1 MPDIVAI
8 HRPINSRKYMAVC
21 GMRLLVPSLISILM
35 ITAASD
41 EAALLA
47 FRAGLSNP
55 GVLASWNSST
65 GFCSWEGV
73 TCSRRRPTQ
82 VVALSLPFRGLAG
95 TISPAIGNLTFLQM
109 LNMSSNE
116 LYGKIPPSIGR
127 LRRLQSL
134 DLGRNMLSGMLPA
147 NLSFCTS
154 LITLILQF
162 NQLNGQIPVD
172 IGNTLTHLQRLSLV
186 NNTFTGLIPA
196 SLGNLSS
203 LRSVHLKFNRIHG
216 PIPESLG
223 KLADLQILNF
233 EGNRLSGVIPPSLY
247 NLSSLDTFAVGGNKL
262 HGNIP
267 ADIGNKFP
275 VIQGFSLANNQ
286 FSGPIPSSITNLTT
300 LKGLWLSQNRFSGF
314 VPLNLGKLH
323 SLVRLF
329 LYETDLEAN
338 DREGWEFISSMAN
351 CSELATLLIFNNSFS
366 GRLPSSIANLS
377 TTLEH
382 LLLSNNEISG
392 PIPTDIGNLVGL
404 SILETEHNFM
414 SGVIPQSIG
423 KLVNL
428 VQLYLENNSFSGLIP
443 PSIGNLT
450 QLEWLL
456 APNNN
461 LQGPIPA
468 NIGKMENLQILNLSM
483 NYLNGSIPKEI
494 LGLTSLSSHLD
505 LSYNSLSGPIPSEV
519 GGLHNLNKLVLSGNH
534 LSGEIPASIGSCMV
548 LEFLLL
554 DRNSFEG
561 SMPQSLGNIKGL
573 RLLNLN
579 MNRFSGWIPGTLGS
593 MRGLEELYLAQNNF
607 SGPIPS
613 AIQDLT
619 MLSNM
624 DVSFNNLQGE
634 VPKGGVFRNLTYVSV
649 AGNSRLCG
657 GVPQLHLAPCSLNN
671 TDKNKNGWSKSTR
684 IALATA
690 GSILLTISL
699 IVFTH
704 IFCKTGRQKDQEQ
717 HMLIE
722 EKYQRV
728 SYNALS
734 MGTNGFLEANLLGK
748 GRYGAVYKCTMD
760 NDGTG
765 TTVAVKVFNL
775 QQSGSSRS
783 FDLECEALRMVRHR
797 SLIKIITCCSGVD
810 PKGHEF
816 KALVFEFMPN
826 GSLEGWLHPKSEEL
840 TLSNTLSLGQ
850 RLDIAVDVVDAIEY
864 LHNHSEPPIIHC
876 DIKPS
881 NILLAE
887 DMSARVGDFGIS
899 KILGEKIISSKNNS
913 NSTVGLRGTIGY
925 VAPEYGEGSS
935 VSTVGDVYSLGI
947 LLLEMFTGR
956 SPTDDMF
963 RDSLDLHKFVG
974 DALGEKTLEIADSAI
989 WLHAERKDD
998 TACNK
1003 IKEFLVSIF
1012 RLGISC
1018 SKQQPR
1024 DRMLIRDAA
1033 VEIHAVRDEYLRFLS
1048 HHFRSY
1054 LQDNGRSGQEIG
1066 NGTF

>member
-1 MPDIVAI
+1 
-8 HRPINSRKYMAVC
+8 MAVC
-21 GMRLLVPSLISILM
+21 DASLLVVPSLLAILM

-47 FRAGLSNP
+47 FKAGLSNSSA
-55 GVLASWNSST
+55 LDSWNDST

-82 VVALSLPFRGLAG
+82 VVGLSLPFLGLAG
-95 TISPAIGNLTFLQM
+95 TISPAIGNLTFLQV
-109 LNMSSNE
+109 LNMSSND
-116 LYGKIPPSIGR
+116 LYGAIPPSIGH
-127 LRRLQSL
+127 LRRLQTL
-134 DLGRNMLSGMLPA
+134 DMGSNMLSGMFPA

-154 LITLILQF
+154 LTTLILHY

-172 IGNTLTHLQRLSLV
+172 IGNTLTHLQYLSLM

-196 SLGNLSS
+196 SLANLSS
-203 LRSVHLKFNRIHG
+203 LSAVSLKENWLHG
-216 PIPESLG
+216 PIPDSLG
-223 KLADLQILNF
+223 KLAGLQFLNF
-233 EGNRLSGVIPPSLY
+233 ESNGLSGVIPPSLY
-247 NLSSLDTFAVGGNKL
+247 NLSSLVNFAVGGNNL

-267 ADIGNKFP
+267 TDIGEKFP
-275 VIQGFSLANNQ
+275 AIQEFSLGANQ
-286 FSGPIPSSITNLTT
+286 FSGVIPSSISNLTT
-300 LKGLWLSQNRFSGF
+300 LQGLWLSINRFSGF
-314 VPLNLGKLH
+314 VPPNLGRLQF
-323 SLVRLF
+323 LVVLF
-329 LYETDLEAN
+329 LHDTDVEAN
-338 DREGWEFISSMAN
+338 DREGWEFITSMAN
-351 CSELATLLIFNNSFS
+351 CSQLATLLIANNSFS

-377 TTLEH
+377 TTLEY
-382 LLLSNNEISG
+382 LYLGYNNISG
-392 PIPTDIGNLVGL
+392 HIPSDIGNLVGL
-404 SILETEHNFM
+404 NVLEIEHTFM
-414 SGVIPQSIG
+414 SGVIPESIG

-443 PSIGNLT
+443 SSIGNLT

-468 NIGKMENLQILNLSM
+468 NIGTLKSLQILNLSM

-494 LGLTSLSSHLD
+494 LGLTSLSSHFD

-534 LSGEIPASIGSCMV
+534 LSGEIPSSIGNCVV

-561 SMPQSLGNIKGL
+561 SIPQSFGNIKGL
-573 RLLNLN
+573 RVLNLT
-579 MNRFSGWIPGTLGS
+579 MNKFSGGIPVTLGS

-607 SGPIPS
+607 SGPIPPV
-613 AIQDLT
+613 IQNLA
-619 MLSNM
+619 MLSKM

-634 VPKGGVFRNLTYVSV
+634 VPKGGVFRYLTYVSV
-649 AGNSRLCG
+649 AGNSMLCG
-657 GVPQLHLAPCSLNN
+657 GVPQLHLAPCSMINAG
-671 TDKNKNGWSKSTR
+671 KKKNGWPKSII
-684 IALATA
+684 IALAAT
-690 GSILLTISL
+690 GSILLIISL
-699 IVFTH
+699 TVLAH
-704 IFCKTGRQKDQEQ
+704 IFCKKTGRQKDQEPP
-717 HMLIE
+717 MLIE

-728 SYNALS
+728 SYHALS
-734 MGTNGFLEANLLGK
+734 MGTDGFSEANLLGK
-748 GRYGAVYKCTMD
+748 GRYGVVYKCTMD
-760 NDGTG
+760 DDGTG
-765 TTVAVKVFNL
+765 TTMAVKVFNL

-810 PKGHEF
+810 PEGQEF
-816 KALVFEFMPN
+816 KALVFDLMPN

-840 TLSNTLSLGQ
+840 SSSNTLSLGQ

-864 LHNHSEPPIIHC
+864 LHNHCEPPIIHC
-876 DIKPS
+876 DLKPS

-899 KILGEKIISSKNNS
+899 KILREKGIGNQNNS

-925 VAPEYGEGSS
+925 VAPEYGEGSA
-935 VSTVGDVYSLGI
+935 VSTAGDVYSLGI

-963 RDSLDLHKFVG
+963 RDSLDLHKFAD
-974 DALGEKTLEIADSAI
+974 DALGEETLEIADSTI
-989 WLHAERKDD
+989 CLHAEPKDD
-998 TACNK
+998 KASNR
-1003 IKEFLVSIF
+1003 IKGCLVSIF
-1012 RLGISC
+1012 RLGVSC
-1018 SKQQPR
+1018 SKRQPR

-1033 VEIHAVRDEYLRFLS
+1033 VEIHAIRDEYLMFS
-1048 HHFRSY
+1048 TY
-1054 LQDNGRSGQEIG
+1054 EY
-1066 NGTF
+1066 

>member
-1 MPDIVAI
+1 
-8 HRPINSRKYMAVC
+8 MAVC
-21 GMRLLVPSLISILM
+21 DVRLLVPSLLSILM
-35 ITAASD
+35 ITAASH

-47 FRAGLSNP
+47 FKAGLSNSS
-55 GVLASWNSST
+55 VLDSWNGST

-73 TCSRRRPTQ
+73 TCSRSRPTK
-82 VVALSLPFRGLAG
+82 VVGLSLPFLGLTG
-95 TISPAIGNLTFLQM
+95 TISPAIGNLTFLQI

-116 LYGKIPPSIGR
+116 LYGEIPPSIGR
-127 LRRLQSL
+127 LRRLQTL
-134 DLGRNMLSGMLPA
+134 DMGSNMLSGMFPA

-154 LITLILQF
+154 LKTLILHY

-172 IGNTLTHLQRLSLV
+172 IGNTLTHLQRLSLM
-186 NNTFTGLIPA
+186 NNTFTGLIPV
-196 SLGNLSS
+196 SLANLSS
-203 LRSVHLKFNRIHG
+203 LSTVSLKENWLHG
-216 PIPESLG
+216 TIPDSLG
-223 KLADLQILNF
+223 KLASLQFLNF
-233 EGNRLSGVIPPSLY
+233 ESNSLSGVIPPSLY
-247 NLSSLDTFAVGGNKL
+247 NLSSLVNFAVGGNNL
-262 HGNIP
+262 HGSIP
-267 ADIGNKFP
+267 ADIGDKFP
-275 VIQGFSLANNQ
+275 RIQGFSLGANK
-286 FSGPIPSSITNLTT
+286 FSGVIPSSISNLTT
-300 LKGLWLSQNRFSGF
+300 LKGLWLSINKFTGF
-314 VPLNLGKLH
+314 VPPDLGRLQ
-323 SLVRLF
+323 SLVHLF
-329 LYETDLEAN
+329 LHETNVEAN
-338 DREGWEFISSMAN
+338 DREGWEFITSMAN
-351 CSELATLLIFNNSFS
+351 CSQLATLLIANNSFS
-366 GRLPSSIANLS
+366 GRLPSSIVNLS
-377 TTLEH
+377 TTLEY
-382 LLLSNNEISG
+382 LYLGYNNISG
-392 PIPTDIGNLVGL
+392 YIPSDIGNLVGL
-404 SILETEHNFM
+404 SVLEIEHTFM
-414 SGVIPQSIG
+414 SGVIPESIG

-468 NIGKMENLQILNLSM
+468 NLGTLKSLQILNLSM
-483 NYLNGSIPKEI
+483 NYNLNGSIPKEI
-494 LGLTSLSSHLD
+494 LGLTSLSSYLD
-505 LSYNSLSGPIPSEV
+505 LSYNLLSGPIPSEV

-534 LSGEIPASIGSCMV
+534 FSGEIPASIGNCVV

-561 SMPQSLGNIKGL
+561 SMPRSLGNIKGL
-573 RLLNLN
+573 RILNLT
-579 MNRFSGWIPGTLGS
+579 MNKFSGGIPDTLGS

-613 AIQDLT
+613 VIQDLT
-619 MLSNM
+619 MLSKM

-634 VPKGGVFRNLTYVSV
+634 VPKEGVFRNLTYVSV
-649 AGNSRLCG
+649 AGNSLLCG
-657 GVPQLHLAPCSLNN
+657 GVPQLHLVPCSLNN
-671 TDKNKNGWSKSTR
+671 TYKNKNGWSKSII
-684 IALATA
+684 IALATT
-690 GSILLTISL
+690 GSILLIISL
-699 IVFTH
+699 IVFTL
-704 IFCKTGRQKDQEQ
+704 IFCKKIGRQKDQEPP
-717 HMLIE
+717 MLIK

-734 MGTNGFLEANLLGK
+734 VGTDGFLEANLLGK
-748 GRYGAVYKCTMD
+748 GRYGVVYKCTMD
-760 NDGTG
+760 DDGTG

-797 SLIKIITCCSGVD
+797 SLIKIITCCLGVD
-810 PKGHEF
+810 PKGQEF

-840 TLSNTLSLGQ
+840 TSSNTLSLGQ

-899 KILGEKIISSKNNS
+899 KILGKKIISNKNNS
-913 NSTVGLRGTIGY
+913 NSTVRLRGTIGY
-925 VAPEYGEGSS
+925 VAPEYGEGSA
-935 VSTVGDVYSLGI
+935 VSTAGDVYSLGI

-963 RDSLDLHKFVG
+963 RDSLDLHKFAD
-974 DALGEKTLEIADSAI
+974 DALGKKTLEIADSTI
-989 WLHAERKDD
+989 WLHAEPKDD
-998 TACNK
+998 TASNG
-1003 IKEFLVSIF
+1003 IKECLVSIF

-1033 VEIHAVRDEYLRFLS
+1033 VEIHAVRDEYLMFS
-1048 HHFRSY
+1048 TY
-1054 LQDNGRSGQEIG
+1054 E
-1066 NGTF
+1066 